1 VTISTFNG
9 LNTAL
14 RGLLS
19 QQRALDVTSHNIAN
33 SNTEGYTRQEAV
45 LNAEEPLAN
54 IGIWGM
60 MLPGQLGQGV
70 TVDSYRRIRDVFT
83 DSELRAQLSKQAG
96 AEVRYRELSGIETA
110 IPEPG
115 DNGIQALMTKFFA
128 NWQDVANNPENLA
141 ARQALA
147 QQAESLA
154 AAFRGAHQALA
165 NQRLADD
172 AEIGTTST
180 GAIGELNQITSEI
193 ATLNEQIGK
202 LVLAGAQIDPVT
214 QAVIKPGQAPNDLLD
229 RRDLL
234 LDRLSKL
241 GDVTSVTYD
250 DRNRA
255 TVVFAGITAVT
266 PGGGQVPITRADI
279 DTAFTN
285 GNLTAGRLQALED
298 AYVNLL
304 DESVATSY
312 PGRLNTLAQALNDAI
327 NTQHALGIDL
337 DGNAGAAFFD
347 LPGAAP
353 PGAAARIRVSAAILS
368 DARTIAAGGTGSGP
382 GSNSNALAILGLR
395 QNVTTGGTTFEDF
408 YSGIVT
414 GSGAA
419 AEDAKR
425 QVDATGIVVA
435 TLEGRRSE
443 TSGVSLDEEMTN
455 MLRFQHAY
463 SAAARVLT
471 AMDENISKLMSM
483 GRVGA

>member
-1 VTISTFNG
+1 
-9 LNTAL
+9 
-14 RGLLS
+14 
-19 QQRALDVTSHNIAN
+19 
-33 SNTEGYTRQEAV
+33 
-45 LNAEEPLAN
+45 
-54 IGIWGM
+54 
-60 MLPGQLGQGV
+60 
-70 TVDSYRRIRDVFT
+70 
-83 DSELRAQLSKQAG
+83 
-96 AEVRYRELSGIETA
+96 
-110 IPEPG
+110 
-115 DNGIQALMTKFFA
+115 
-128 NWQDVANNPENLA
+128 
-141 ARQALA
+141 
-147 QQAESLA
+147 
-154 AAFRGAHQALA
+154 
-165 NQRLADD
+165 
-172 AEIGTTST
+172 
-180 GAIGELNQITSEI
+180 
-193 ATLNEQIGK
+193 
-202 LVLAGAQIDPVT
+202 
-214 QAVIKPGQAPNDLLD
+214 
-229 RRDLL
+229 
-234 LDRLSKL
+234 
-241 GDVTSVTYD
+241 VTYD

-312 PGRLNTLAQALNDAI
+312 PGRLNTLAQALATAI

-347 LPGAAP
+347 VPGSAP
-353 PGAAARIRVSAAILS
+353 PGAAARIRVSPAILA
-368 DARTIAAGGTGSGP
+368 DARTVAAGAAGSGP
-382 GSNSNALAILGLR
+382 GSNQNALDILALR
-395 QNVTTGGTTFEDF
+395 QSTTTGGTTFEDF

-435 TLEGRRSE
+435 TLEARRSE